1 MLPSALLLALT
12 GTLLIFN
19 AEPGINWGI
28 WATLVA
34 VGMLGAQ
41 WMERGRVGRVTAAL
55 AALGCAFAW
64 GAAVTGS
71 EPVLV
76 LNVLA
81 GFTAFSLA
89 VLSMPDERGVDVT
102 LPRMILGPME
112 APVRCVAEAGR
123 RVQGAAV
130 HAGREE
136 SLPVLRG
143 VAFAVPVVGVF
154 GLALSGADPVFAAW
168 RESAVAMVADFPMG
182 ELVFGSVLFLGSL
195 GAFGISAR
203 GGRPAPRGLSAVP
216 RLQVQLGATE
226 RLIVFGAIAALFAC
240 FLVLQL
246 TYLFGNAPAVPES
259 GVTFAEYA
267 RRGFF
272 ELTFVAVAC
281 GVLLA
286 TLRGKDGDPG
296 DARVIQV
303 LELAIVGEVLLLLM
317 SAFRKMLLY
326 EAAYGYTVSRVWVQA
341 LMIVIALSLAALALE
356 LRGPFD
362 VHRLARRTAAVGA
375 AMLLTFTYWN
385 HEGWITTR
393 NLERFEST
401 GRYDV
406 SYVTY
411 QLSANAVPAAL
422 EAARVIG
429 GVRGI
434 CMDRLIRERWAARP
448 SHRDSWFETNLAA
461 SRAHAALGA
470 APWHGVPPGAW
481 ERSTLMKC
489 AGGGRS

>member
-123 RVQGAAV
+123 RVQDAAV

-195 GAFGISAR
+195 
-203 GGRPAPRGLSAVP
+203 V
-216 RLQVQLGATE
+216 V
-226 RLIVFGAIAALFAC
+226 C
-240 FLVLQL
+240 
-246 TYLFGNAPAVPES
+246 Y
-259 GVTFAEYA
+259 
-267 RRGFF
+267 
-272 ELTFVAVAC
+272 
-281 GVLLA
+281 
-286 TLRGKDGDPG
+286 
-296 DARVIQV
+296 
-303 LELAIVGEVLLLLM
+303 
-317 SAFRKMLLY
+317 
-326 EAAYGYTVSRVWVQA
+326 
-341 LMIVIALSLAALALE
+341 
-356 LRGPFD
+356 
-362 VHRLARRTAAVGA
+362 
-375 AMLLTFTYWN
+375 
-385 HEGWITTR
+385 
-393 NLERFEST
+393 
-401 GRYDV
+401 
-406 SYVTY
+406 
-411 QLSANAVPAAL
+411 
-422 EAARVIG
+422 
-429 GVRGI
+429 
-434 CMDRLIRERWAARP
+434 
-448 SHRDSWFETNLAA
+448 
-461 SRAHAALGA
+461 
-470 APWHGVPPGAW
+470 
-481 ERSTLMKC
+481 
-489 AGGGRS
+489 

>member
-1 MLPSALLLALT
+1 MIPSALLLALT

-41 WMERGRVGRVTAAL
+41 WMERGRVGRMTVAL
-55 AALGCAFAW
+55 AALGCVFAW

-71 EPVLV
+71 EVVLV
-76 LNVLA
+76 LDVLA

-89 VLSMPDERGVDVT
+89 VLSIPDERGVDVT
-102 LPRMILGPME
+102 LPRMILGPVE

-123 RVQGAAV
+123 RVQDAAV
-130 HAGREE
+130 YAGKEE
-136 SLPVLRG
+136 SLPVMRG
-143 VAFAVPVVGVF
+143 VALAVPVVGVF

-168 RESAVAMVADFPMG
+168 RESAVGMVADFPMG
-182 ELVFGSVLFLGSL
+182 EVVFGSVLFLGSL
-195 GAFGISAR
+195 GAFGITAR

-226 RLIVFGAIAALFAC
+226 RLIVFGAIAMLFAC

-281 GVLLA
+281 GLLLA

-296 DARVIQV
+296 DARVIQL
-303 LELAIVGEVLLLLM
+303 LELAIVGEVVLLLM

-326 EAAYGYTVSRVWVQA
+326 EAAYGYTVSRVWAQGF
-341 LMIVIALSLAALALE
+341 MIVIAVSLVALALE

-362 VHRLARRTAAVGA
+362 VHRLARRTAAAMA

-385 HEGWITTR
+385 HEAWITTK
-393 NLERFEST
+393 NLDRLEST

-406 SYVTY
+406 SYVTNK
-411 QLSANAVPAAL
+411 LSASAVPAGL
-422 EAARVIG
+422 EAARAIG

-434 CMDRLIRERWAARP
+434 CMDQLIRERWAGRL
-448 SHRDSWFETNLAA
+448 SYHDSWFETNLAM
-461 SRAHAALGA
+461 SRAQSALGD
-470 APWHGVPPGAW
+470 PSWHGVPAGAW
-481 ERSTLMKC
+481 EGSALIKC
-489 AGGGRS
+489 AGGRS